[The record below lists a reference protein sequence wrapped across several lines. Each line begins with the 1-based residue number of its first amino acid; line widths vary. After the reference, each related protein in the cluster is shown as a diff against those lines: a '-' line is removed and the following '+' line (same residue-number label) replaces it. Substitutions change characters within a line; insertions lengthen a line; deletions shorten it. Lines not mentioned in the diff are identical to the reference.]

1 MKTYNRIHVENRK
14 WPRKILMN
22 KNATRKIP
30 KTDRDTRKV
39 VQKRVSIFKGYK
51 KFRSIEKIYRMY
63 DGLNTD
69 LYLVLEMVTI
79 QKEPIR
85 RR

>member
-1 MKTYNRIHVENRK
+1 
-14 WPRKILMN
+14 MN

-51 KFRSIEKIYRMY
+51 KLRNYLT
-63 DGLNTD
+63 DVNTHARTRVN
-69 LYLVLEMVTI
+69 L
-79 QKEPIR
+79 
-85 RR
+85 